1 MGKKRT
7 PSSKRWIAEH
17 EADHYVQE
25 ARRLGYRSRAVF
37 KLQELQE
44 RDRLLKPGMTVVD
57 LGAAPGGWS
66 QWARPL
72 LGPKGR
78 LVALDI
84 LPMEPLPGV
93 EFICGDFRE
102 TAVLEQLEAL
112 TGAERAVDLVL
123 SDMSPNISGIEVA
136 DQASG
141 IYLCELA
148 LDFAGK
154 HLKPGGDL
162 ALKAFQGEGFEP
174 FLKELRGRF
183 KAVQIRKPKA
193 SRPRSPEV
201 YLVARNYAVL

>member
-1 MGKKRT
+1 VGKKRT

-17 EADHYVQE
+17 EADHYVHE

-37 KLQELQE
+37 KLKEIDE
-44 RDRLLKPGMTVVD
+44 REHLLKPGITVVD

-66 QWARPL
+66 QFARPL

-102 TAVLEQLEAL
+102 DGVLAQLEGL
-112 TGAERAVDLVL
+112 TAERPVDLVL
-123 SDMSPNISGIEVA
+123 SDMSPNLSGIEVA

-141 IYLCELA
+141 VHLAELA
-148 LDFAGK
+148 LEFAAK
-154 HLKPGGDL
+154 HLRPGGNFL
-162 ALKAFQGEGFEP
+162 AKLFQGDGFDGY
-174 FLKELRGRF
+174 LKELRGHF
-183 KAVQIRKPKA
+183 ESVQIRKPKA
-193 SRPRSPEV
+193 SRPRSREV
-201 YLVARNYAVL
+201 YLVARNHRVL

>member
-1 MGKKRT
+1 VGKKRT

-37 KLQELQE
+37 KLKEIQE
-44 RDRLLKPGMTVVD
+44 RDRILKPGMTVVD

-66 QWARPL
+66 QYARPL
-72 LGPKGR
+72 LGAAGR

-84 LPMEPLPGV
+84 LPMEPLPKV

-102 TAVLEQLEAL
+102 DSVLQQLEGLAP
-112 TGAERAVDLVL
+112 ERTVDLVL

-136 DQASG
+136 DQAAG
-141 IYLCELA
+141 VYLSELA
-148 LDFAGK
+148 LEFACK
-154 HLKPGGDL
+154 RLKSGGSL
-162 ALKAFQGEGFEP
+162 LVKMFQGDGFEGY
-174 FLKELRGRF
+174 LKDLRGRF
-183 KAVQIRKPKA
+183 GVVHIRKPKA

-201 YLVARNYAVL
+201 YLLARNHAVL